1 MQPQQQQQLQQQQ
14 PQPLSNDLFT
24 LKKVDERLWP
34 FVKGSG
40 ALNSAFSGDRWGPK
54 VLSVDFCPG
63 HIVLVL
69 KWQKPSWTVVCLD
82 SSPGSGQLSESELS
96 ELKMYFVNEMCICV
110 FHRTVSYVFIL
121 FGALERWKCG

>member
-1 MQPQQQQQLQQQQ
+1 M
-14 PQPLSNDLFT
+14 

-40 ALNSAFSGDRWGPK
+40 ALSNAFSGDRWGPK

-96 ELKMYFVNEMCICV
+96 ELKVYFVNEMKRSDLCV
-110 FHRTVSYVFIL
+110 FHRVVSCEYIYLVHRTAETWL
-121 FGALERWKCG
+121 TQKRSRKCSLLSTRRG